1 MPTEQYLLLSVIII
15 ITIEVTTI
23 NQEEVDISSNLL
35 KDIKVE
41 DTALVEAVT
50 SMIVGEAV
58 ALTQEDGLITM
69 AIGATVTLEE
79 DIRVTGQEGITQKMI
94 EGIME
99 AEAGTAVNVLRYINS
114 VIRVDELV
122 VINL

>member
-1 MPTEQYLLLSVIII
+1 MPTEQYILLSVIII

-23 NQEEVDISSNLL
+23 NLEEVDISSNLL
-35 KDIKVE
+35 EDIKEVE
-41 DTALVEAVT
+41 DTTLVEVAT
-50 SMIVGEAV
+50 AMGEAV

-69 AIGATVTLEE
+69 TIGATVTLEE
-79 DIRVTGQEGITQKMI
+79 DIRVTDQEGIAQKMI

-99 AEAGTAVNVLRYINS
+99 AEAGTAVNVLGYINS

>member
-1 MPTEQYLLLSVIII
+1 MLIEQYLLLSVIII

-35 KDIKVE
+35 EDIKVE
-41 DTALVEAVT
+41 GITLVEAAT
-50 SMIVGEAV
+50 SMMVGEAV
-58 ALTQEDGLITM
+58 ALTQEDGLITIV
-69 AIGATVTLEE
+69 IGATVTLEE

-114 VIRVDELV
+114 IIRVDELV

>member
-1 MPTEQYLLLSVIII
+1 MLIEQYVLLPIITI

-23 NQEEVDISSNLL
+23 NLEEVDISSNLL
-35 KDIKVE
+35 EDIKEVE
-41 DTALVEAVT
+41 GTMVEAAT

-58 ALTQEDGLITM
+58 ALTQEDGLITIV
-69 AIGATVTLEE
+69 IGATVTLEE

-99 AEAGTAVNVLRYINS
+99 AEAGTAVNVIGYINS

>member
-1 MPTEQYLLLSVIII
+1 MPTEQYILLSVIII

-35 KDIKVE
+35 EDIKEVE
-41 DTALVEAVT
+41 DTTLVEVAT
-50 SMIVGEAV
+50 AMGEAV

-69 AIGATVTLEE
+69 VIGATVTLEE

-99 AEAGTAVNVLRYINS
+99 AEAGTVVNVLGYIN
-114 VIRVDELV
+114 
-122 VINL
+122 